1 MVDEMEVLMQGKL
14 RTAWIILAIL
24 FAVLSLAMIEF
35 NLNPLL
41 QAQEAYDFS
50 KLGTRENPTRDL
62 EEITNALMFIKE
74 NRVKTYSNV
83 WIHRTTVTTQLPV
96 EIGSPYMAKN
106 GIDITE
112 NWDFVNEEGL
122 VEKIL
127 IIQKDQGDNVLQVVA
142 YGDGIGGNLSS
153 LENDDLHT
161 TEINVFE
168 PVHFVGGAGVVKVFN
183 EMNTSQYKDIYAWV
197 EQTLYGDV
205 LFLSGVTPAQTHTL
219 YNTWLE
225 SYITTTGIFLK
236 NGEIAHLSF
245 TDYKLDQ
252 EIFSDPANQ
261 DIVLF
266 EVIERNEDIAD
277 YHASVLEKIKQ
288 IGNQ

>member
-1 MVDEMEVLMQGKL
+1 MKRKL
-14 RTAWIILAIL
+14 NTLWIVLAIL
-24 FAVLSLAMIEF
+24 FAVLSLAMVEF

-41 QAQEAYDFS
+41 QAQEVYDFS

-74 NRVKTYSNV
+74 NRVKTYTNV
-83 WIHRTTVTTQLPV
+83 WVHRRTITTQLPD
-96 EIGSPYMAKN
+96 EIGSPYVAKN
-106 GIDITE
+106 GIDITD
-112 NWDFVNEEGL
+112 NWDFVNEDGF

-127 IIQKDQGDNVLQVVA
+127 IIQKDQEGDVLQIVA

-153 LENDDLHT
+153 LEKNDRHT
-161 TEINVFE
+161 TGINVFE
-168 PVHFVGGAGVVKVFN
+168 PVRYIGGVGVVKIFN

-197 EQTLYGDV
+197 EKTPYGEV
-205 LFLSGVTPAQTHTL
+205 LFLSGLTPAQTHPL
-219 YNTWLE
+219 YGASLE
-225 SYITTTGIFLK
+225 SYITTTGIFLN

-245 TDYKLDQ
+245 TDYELDQ
-252 EIFSDPANQ
+252 EIFSAPAKQ

-266 EVIERNEDIAD
+266 EAMETNEDITG
-277 YHASVLEKIKQ
+277 YHTSVLEQIKQ